1 MTNARAFWKFALV
14 LAPLAAFGCGDDEP
28 SGFHTGVDGSKPLG
42 TATPQEAE
50 QICKS
55 TDTWARAQ
63 LAESKRR
70 ELFCRIGAIAAASS
84 GLLGGEGGATVPPL
98 QLQTTCRSNLDQ
110 CLAMSAG
117 ALPATPST
125 ATCQSF
131 PASCTAT
138 VAEYE
143 ACLNDVPSFVDKT
156 AGMLP
161 TCETLNPLSILALAS
176 LVSTL
181 PPSCQTFQMKCN
193 VGGIPGIPGI
203 PTTAPEKR

>member
-1 MTNARAFWKFALV
+1 MTHARASWSLALV
-14 LAPLAAFGCGDDEP
+14 LAPFVALGCGDDKP

-70 ELFCRIGAIAAASS
+70 ELTCRIGAIAAASS
-84 GLLGGEGGATVPPL
+84 GLLGGAGAMVPPM
-98 QLQTTCRSNLDQ
+98 QLQTMCRSTLDQ
-110 CLAMSAG
+110 CLAAGSA
-117 ALPATPST
+117 PPSTPST
-125 ATCQSF
+125 ATCPSF

-143 ACLNDVPSFVDKT
+143 ACLNDVPPFVDKT
-156 AGMLP
+156 ASMLP
-161 TCETLNPLSILALAS
+161 TCETLNPLSLLALAS

-181 PPSCQTFQMKCN
+181 PQSCQTFQMKCN
-193 VGGIPGIPGI
+193 VGGIPGIPGV
-203 PTTAPEKR
+203 PTSGGGSAP